1 MYMYV
6 YRYARLTVKIKA
18 NILLDVHINN
28 LHKAFKY
35 LQTNISRIILDL
47 FINENSNQWHLV
59 I

>member
-28 LHKAFKY
+28 LHKSIQVFADKY
-35 LQTNISRIILDL
+35 FQNNTRLIHQ
-47 FINENSNQWHLV
+47 
-59 I
+59 